1 VLGHFLGTMAGHKP
15 GLRVGDASASHR
27 DKEVALGMESEYM
40 DLFHENYDAVPAFFI
55 VLKYLI
61 MHSSS
66 LRSASAGAISI
77 SGLMRT

>member
-1 VLGHFLGTMAGHKP
+1 MLGYCLSMMADHKP

-27 DKEVALGMESEYM
+27 DKEVALGIESEYL
-40 DLFHENYDAVPAFFI
+40 DPFYVSYDAVSAFFI

-66 LRSASAGAISI
+66 LRSVSVGAISI